1 MLGNRLFR
9 TGAPVLLV
17 LMLWLFLCLTAQA
30 SSMDAVWPESS
41 GIDVRT
47 DGKLVVD
54 DSNMDKGYVMVKTA
68 EPSSHAL
75 KVTVS
80 RDSWQLIYDL
90 NSEGEY
96 EVFPLQQGSGQYEI
110 ALFENVK
117 GKKFSSE
124 GKVVLDAQMT
134 DENAAFLVPNQYV
147 DYELWT
153 SAVQKSDEICAGMSP
168 EQALEAVESFIS
180 SEFSYDFVRAKTIS
194 SGEKPDIDYCYDNRM
209 GICQDLAAVTAC
221 MLRVQGVPTRL
232 VIGYADKYYHAWT
245 TAVVNGEEVFFD
257 PTNAVGAIDAKKY
270 QTERMY

>member
-17 LMLWLFLCLTAQA
+17 LWLFLCMTAQA

-54 DSNMDKGYVMVKTA
+54 DSNMDKGYVMVRTA

>member
-1 MLGNRLFR
+1 MLNKLFMR
-9 TGAPVLLV
+9 AVIPALVVVLTMLLCASTG
-17 LMLWLFLCLTAQA
+17 FA
-30 SSMDAVWPESS
+30 SSMDAVWPESP
-41 GIDVRT
+41 GVDVRT
-47 DGKLVVD
+47 DGNLVID
-54 DSNMDKGYVMVKTA
+54 DSNMDKGYIMVKAA
-68 EPSSHAL
+68 EASNHAL
-75 KVTVS
+75 KITIS
-80 RDSWQLIYDL
+80 QGKWQLIYDL
-90 NSEGEY
+90 NSQGEY
-96 EVFPLQQGSGQYEI
+96 EVFPLQQGSGQYEV

-117 GKKFSSE
+117 GNKFSSE
-124 GKVVLDAQMT
+124 GKVVLDAQLS

-147 DYELWT
+147 SYELWT

-168 EQALEAVESFIS
+168 DQAVKAVQDFMA
-180 SEFSYDFVRAKTIS
+180 SEFAYDFVRAKTIAA
-194 SGEKPDIDYCYDNRM
+194 GEKPDIDYCYDNRM